1 MTSNGK
7 KGLQELI
14 YIKYI
19 RKIES
24 FSVIFYDRKPAAG
37 DNAFTG

>member
-7 KGLQELI
+7 KELQKFI
-14 YIKYI
+14 QIKYLGQN
-19 RKIES
+19 ES
-24 FSVIFYDRKPAAG
+24 FSVIFYDRKSATG